1 MKHRAYCRCSF
12 ICNSVIIIT
21 ARVSEHGRPNEIG
34 RVCPLVRLFSFYF
47 RTNWPLIVIF
57 LWCTHSSPG
66 IKNLGQG
73 QGLGLKLATIVTESV
88 WRPSSINGSF
98 SSFAICLACQSI
110 FCLGLFVRLLSY
122 IRKPYQMAE
131 RIIKHFAIRKLHIY
145 IFLTTNL
152 ACGLSA
158 VDQEV
163 LWSFSKL
170 NNHLS
175 STVPSAADG
184 LARRALAHIKRGG
197 RSLQ

>member
-1 MKHRAYCRCSF
+1 MTVF
-12 ICNSVIIIT
+12 
-21 ARVSEHGRPNEIG
+21 
-34 RVCPLVRLFSFYF
+34 LVLRF
-47 RTNWPLIVIF
+47 V
-57 LWCTHSSPG
+57 
-66 IKNLGQG
+66 
-73 QGLGLKLATIVTESV
+73 
-88 WRPSSINGSF
+88 
-98 SSFAICLACQSI
+98 CQSI
-110 FCLGLFVRLLSY
+110 FCLGLLVRLLSY

-184 LARRALAHIKRGG
+184 LARRALAHNEVDAHYSKLHGQAR
-197 RSLQ
+197 RSNVDRRKYCQLSSTEDGCVFHTERPRRLTVSCDERRAVEKFSMFRV